1 LTEWYDWNQW
11 WFDVGKYG
19 RNRPW
24 LSKDKEQDFNYRKAN
39 VGCGTLAFKPENG
52 WYNLDQFPDYERGV
66 MSFNLCSFPYDFPDD
81 YFDYMF
87 FSNVL
92 EHIPD
97 SIPNVEGEAWYN
109 MLEELLRITKPGG
122 IWEIHGPDP
131 RDAVDTLQVGGHTRL
146 VGPHTFEHLTIRY
159 KHGAMRTTHL
169 HDNFGAEWVDMGKY
183 SRFKFGIITDWH
195 LRRYLGRRLGDIAA
209 KIIGKP
215 GQIRMVLRIVKGA
228 RE

>member
-1 LTEWYDWNQW
+1 MTEYYDWEKW
-11 WFDVGKYG
+11 WFDVGKHG

-24 LSKDKEQDFNYRKAN
+24 LTEEKERDPDYLKAN
-39 VGCGTLAFKPENG
+39 VGCGTMVFNPHRG
-52 WYNLDQFPDYERGV
+52 WFNLDQFPDIEKGV
-66 MSFNLCSFPYDFPDD
+66 MAFDLCKFPFPFPDNK
-81 YFDYMF
+81 FDYLL

-97 SIPNVEGEAWYN
+97 TIPDAPGEAWYN

-131 RDAVDTLQVGGHTRL
+131 RDAVNTLQVGGHTRL
-146 VGPHTFEHLTIRY
+146 VGPLTFEHLTIRY
-159 KHGAMRTTHL
+159 EHGAMRTTHL
-169 HDNFGAEWVDMGKY
+169 HDAFGAEWVDQGRYYQFKMGP
-183 SRFKFGIITDWH
+183 ITDWH

-215 GQIRMVLRIVKGA
+215 GMIRMVLRIKKGSRA
-228 RE
+228 